1 MDLTDPTT
9 ARDVAFAGV
18 DGQRSL
24 LREGAVTSVQLL
36 ELSLERIARLD
47 PQLGAFRTL
56 FASARGEAEAADVAL
71 AAGDERPLLGVPVAI
86 KDTIGV
92 VGHAPSQ
99 GTGSPEPVATQ
110 DAEVARRLRAAG
122 AVIVGSTNLPELA
135 LWPFTES
142 VTFGRTR
149 NPWDVTRTSGGS
161 SGGSASAVAAGL
173 VAAAHASD
181 GGGSIRIPAAYSGLI
196 GLKPTRDLVSMAP
209 SDGHWHGLSVAGCL
223 TRSVADTVT
232 VLNVLQDTP
241 LSLTVPQGLRVAWTV
256 KPPLPAPV
264 DPETAAALQRVVARL
279 GELGHTTVEAAPSY
293 KGVQES
299 FLVRYATGCAD
310 DLDELADAS
319 VTEPRT
325 RLVAALGRRLRGRPL
340 ARAMRLGEQAA
351 ARLAS
356 LPAGADVLL
365 TPTTAG
371 PAPRV
376 GALEGRRTLLL
387 AGRTVPF
394 TPTWNVTGQPALSV
408 PVGFTAGGL
417 PLAVQLIGPPGSE
430 SLLLSLAAAL
440 VDTSDR
446 RPPVS

>member
-1 MDLTDPTT
+1 MDLTDPAT

-18 DGQRSL
+18 DGQRAL
-24 LREGAVTSVQLL
+24 LRDGAVTSVQLL
-36 ELSLERIARLD
+36 ELSLTRIALLD

-56 FASARGEAEAADVAL
+56 FASARAEAEAADAAL
-71 AAGDERPLLGVPVAI
+71 AAGDDRPLLGVPVAV
-86 KDTIGV
+86 KDTIPL

-110 DAEVARRLRAAG
+110 DAEIARRLRAAG
-122 AVIVGSTNLPELA
+122 AVIVGATTLPELA

-142 VTFGRTR
+142 ATFGATR
-149 NPWDVTRTSGGS
+149 NPWDVSRTPGGS
-161 SGGSASAVAAGL
+161 SGGSSAAVAAGL

-181 GGGSIRIPAAYSGLI
+181 GGGSIRIPASYTGLV

-232 VLNVLQDTP
+232 VLNVLQDEQIT
-241 LSLTVPQGLRVAWTV
+241 LSEPTGLRVAWTV
-256 KPPLPAPV
+256 KTPVPAPV
-264 DPETAAALQRVVARL
+264 DPETVEALHRVVARL
-279 GELGHTTVEAAPSY
+279 TELGHSPVEAAPSY

-299 FLVRYATGCAD
+299 FVVRFASGCAD
-310 DLDELADAS
+310 DLDDLVDAS

-340 ARAMRLGEQAA
+340 ARALRLGEQAA
-351 ARLAS
+351 VRLS
-356 LPAGADVLL
+356 TLPAGADVLL

-371 PAPRV
+371 PAPKV
-376 GALEGRRTLLL
+376 GAVRGRRTLLL
-387 AGRTVPF
+387 AGRAVPF
-394 TPTWNVTGQPALSV
+394 TPTWNVTGQPAVSV
-408 PVGFTAGGL
+408 PVGFTRAGL
-417 PLAVQLIGPPGSE
+417 PLAVQLIGPPHSE
-430 SLLLSLAAAL
+430 SLLLSLAAQL